1 MSKSGNV
8 LYICIRIV
16 NIMNLKSSLYKILK
30 SSLLTLV
37 ILSAVIMPFHTAH
50 AINDPGGGGG
60 DPTAAVDDNDVNC
73 NTDISDAGKDIF
85 CGGADKLE
93 GDSNVLQTVIDNIV
107 NIMVGLIG
115 SVLAIVILVSA
126 IQIVASSGSPDAM
139 KSAKNRLTQAAISLG
154 LLVSFR
160 AILALLGI

>member
-1 MSKSGNV
+1 MYKDNQKIFQRVKLIIISIMV
-8 LYICIRIV
+8 LLAFGLSFQKAYAV
-16 NIMNLKSSLYKILK
+16 NDL
-30 SSLLTLV
+30 
-37 ILSAVIMPFHTAH
+37 
-50 AINDPGGGGG
+50 GGGGG
-60 DPTAAVDDNDVNC
+60 DPTAAVDDKDLNC
-73 NTDISDAGKDIF
+73 NTEVSDAGKDIF
-85 CGGADKLE
+85 CGGANKLE

-115 SVLAIVILVSA
+115 SILAIVILVSA

-139 KSAKNRLTQAAISLG
+139 KAAKNRLTQAAISLG

>member
-1 MSKSGNV
+1 MLNANQNTYQRLK
-8 LYICIRIV
+8 LI
-16 NIMNLKSSLYKILK
+16 IMTIMIL
-30 SSLLTLV
+30 LAV
-37 ILSAVIMPFHTAH
+37 GLSFQKTYAVQ
-50 AINDPGGGGG
+50 DPGGGGS
-60 DPTAAVDDNDVNC
+60 DPAAVVDDKDLNC

-85 CGGADKLE
+85 CGGANKLE

-115 SVLAIVILVSA
+115 SILAIVILVSA

>member
-1 MSKSGNV
+1 MFDTNSKTFQWVKV
-8 LYICIRIV
+8 LF
-16 NIMNLKSSLYKILK
+16 LSLVA
-30 SSLLTLV
+30 LLVVSITFQRAY
-37 ILSAVIMPFHTAH
+37 AVT
-50 AINDPGGGGG
+50 DLGGGGG
-60 DPTAAVDDNDVNC
+60 DPDAVVNDGDVNC
-73 NTDISDAGKDIF
+73 NTDISNVGKDIF
-85 CGGADKLE
+85 CGGANKLE

-115 SVLAIVILVSA
+115 SILAIVILVSA

-139 KSAKNRLTQAAISLG
+139 KAAKNRLTQAAISLG

>member
-1 MSKSGNV
+1 MSDSKKTINKIKV
-8 LYICIRIV
+8 LAV
-16 NIMNLKSSLYKILK
+16 SILI
-30 SSLLTLV
+30 LL
-37 ILSAVIMPFHTAH
+37 AVLAPLHRAA
-50 AINDPGGGGG
+50 AINDPGGGGSN
-60 DPTAAVDDNDVNC
+60 PTQAVDDGDVNC

-85 CGGADKLE
+85 CGGSNKLE

-115 SVLAIVILVSA
+115 SILAIVILVSA
-126 IQIVASSGSPDAM
+126 IQIVSSAGSPDAM

-154 LLVSFR
+154 LLISFR

>member
-1 MSKSGNV
+1 MYKDNQNINQRVKLLIMSIMV
-8 LYICIRIV
+8 L
-16 NIMNLKSSLYKILK
+16 
-30 SSLLTLV
+30 LV
-37 ILSAVIMPFHTAH
+37 FGLSFQKAH
-50 AINDPGGGGG
+50 AVVDTGGGGSN
-60 DPTAAVDDNDVNC
+60 PAAAVDDKDLNC
-73 NTDISDAGKDIF
+73 NTEISNAGKDIF
-85 CGGADKLE
+85 CGGANKLE